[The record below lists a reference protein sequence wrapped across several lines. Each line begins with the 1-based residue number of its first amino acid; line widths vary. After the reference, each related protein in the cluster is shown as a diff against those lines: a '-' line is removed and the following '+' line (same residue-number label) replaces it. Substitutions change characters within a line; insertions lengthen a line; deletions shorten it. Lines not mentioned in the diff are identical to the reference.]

1 MQRGG
6 ALCPQDPSPRTVGAD
21 RGQPHTRQTASRCVV
36 CPGEEGHT
44 KGRGPQRGRGAGWGG
59 SAVRGGQGPGETDV
73 SGSEGRG
80 CGSSSSAEAG
90 THRGLHRLRG
100 PRGLSRAS
108 GGAGRRERGEG
119 GADGR
124 GRVPRETSCRLGR
137 PPHPRPGAG
146 GEGAGREGLRPPGV
160 GRTPASEPASAPNL
174 LLFPGGVSCVE
185 GKQSTAERFCLT
197 LLTL

>member
-1 MQRGG
+1 MGLSAPKTPPPGRSERTEVSLTLAKLQAGVSSAR
-6 ALCPQDPSPRTVGAD
+6 ARKVTPR
-21 RGQPHTRQTASRCVV
+21 
-36 CPGEEGHT
+36 EGVH
-44 KGRGPQRGRGAGWGG
+44 KEGAGPGGG

-146 GEGAGREGLRPPGV
+146 GEGPGREGLRPPGV